1 MITTSCDLACPGCD
15 RFIDFNHNWT
25 EPYDI
30 IEERM
35 NVLSKKI
42 QPDSITIIGGE
53 PLIHPKIYDILRL
66 TRKHFPDATIEVFTN
81 GFLLEKRNQ
90 IFSVL
95 QEIQPSKITV
105 SIHNRQAKI
114 RNTIFNNIESVFL
127 NKAPWNKTAQW
138 QFVYGGTELEIAD
151 EVNSSWYEYRRTID
165 GKQKPW
171 NDNDPVSSYN
181 ACGVNIFPIV
191 YNGRIYKCP
200 PISMLETHAKK
211 FDMLD
216 DSDWKP
222 YLEYKGYDITDE
234 LQEFVDNI
242 FKPNK
247 ICGMC
252 PANPVLKPQKDAII
266 KTVKYEV

>member
-35 NVLSKKI
+35 NVLSKQI
-42 QPDSITIIGGE
+42 QPDNITIIGGE
-53 PLIHPKIYDILRL
+53 PLIHPRIYDILRL
-66 TRKHFPDATIEVFTN
+66 TRKHFPDTTVEIFTN
-81 GFLLEKRNQ
+81 GLLLEKRNQ

-95 QEIQPSKITV
+95 QEIQPCKITV
-105 SIHNRQAKI
+105 SIHTRQTKI
-114 RNTIFNNIESVFL
+114 RNTIFNNMESVFF
-127 NKAPWNKTAQW
+127 NKASWNEAGPWQLLHEDI
-138 QFVYGGTELEIAD
+138 ELEIAD
-151 EVNSSWYEYRRTID
+151 EVNSDWYEYRRTTH
-165 GKQKPW
+165 GKLKPW
-171 NDNDPVSSYN
+171 NDNAPSSSYN
-181 ACGVNIFPIV
+181 ACVVNIFPIV

-211 FDMLD
+211 FGMLD
-216 DSDWKP
+216 DPDWKP
-222 YLEYKGYDITDE
+222 YLEYKGYDITGE

-242 FKPNK
+242 FQPNE

-252 PANPVLKPQKDAII
+252 PANPVIKPHKDAII
-266 KTVKYEV
+266 KTTKYEV